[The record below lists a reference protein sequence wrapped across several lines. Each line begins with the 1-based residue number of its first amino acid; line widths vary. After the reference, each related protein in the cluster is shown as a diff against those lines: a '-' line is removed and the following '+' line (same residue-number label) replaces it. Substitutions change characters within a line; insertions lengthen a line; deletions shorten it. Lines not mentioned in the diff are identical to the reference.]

1 MNDSKELRDIIG
13 CLEGIADDVD
23 AGAILSTS
31 GGISFKADRP
41 AVIDDIKDGCTT
53 MKAGRYIEISLTAD
67 LALSIDMG
75 GV

>member
-1 MNDSKELRDIIG
+1 MNDSKELRDIIE

-53 MKAGRYIEISLTAD
+53 MKAGRYMEISLTSD
-67 LALSIDMG
+67 FALSIDMG
-75 GV
+75 DA